1 MTLLVLCYFLVH
13 FIWKLRHNP
22 DNYCIPLLTAIGDF
36 LGVGLLFLAFYGAYI
51 CGNKSL
57 KPHTIETT
65 TYENFNSTLSD
76 FQI

>member
-1 MTLLVLCYFLVH
+1 
-13 FIWKLRHNP
+13 
-22 DNYCIPLLTAIGDF
+22 LTAIGDF

-65 TYENFNSTLSD
+65 TYEIFNSTLSD